1 MQGTPDGKRPSW
13 ELTSVRN
20 AARLLKEFS
29 RTDRELGVSELARR
43 LDLATSTVHRL
54 LATLTAERLLERGR
68 VPGSYRLGL
77 VLHDIGANVSPHL
90 DLHEAAMPVMA
101 TLRHSTGETVQ
112 LAVLDGLESV
122 YIDRLESPHTVRIF
136 ARVGTRL
143 PATATSTGKV
153 LLAALPADE
162 LDARLGD
169 WTPRRATPF
178 TIMDARTLR
187 ARLRDVAERGWADN
201 REESRVGVV
210 SVGAPVHGRDGVVI
224 AALSVAAPTDRAG
237 PGPLRRIRT
246 SVVDAASVISRR
258 LGHRHPGAL
267 PTPPPPGETR
277 PSGRTI

>member
-1 MQGTPDGKRPSW
+1 MEGKPHGRPSW

-43 LDLATSTVHRL
+43 LGLATSTVHRL

-68 VPGSYRLGL
+68 SPGSYRLGL
-77 VLHDIGANVSPHL
+77 ALFDLGANVSPHL

-136 ARVGTRL
+136 SRVGTRL

-162 LDARLGD
+162 LDRRLAG
-169 WTPRRATPF
+169 WRPRRGTPY
-178 TIMDARTLR
+178 TIIDPGVLRT
-187 ARLRDVAERGWADN
+187 RLDEVAARGWAEN

-210 SVGAPVHGRDGVVI
+210 SVGAPVLGAEATVL

-237 PGPLRRIRT
+237 PAQLGRIRT
-246 SVVDAASVISRR
+246 AVVESAAVISRR
-258 LGHRHPGAL
+258 LGHR
-267 PTPPPPGETR
+267 
-277 PSGRTI
+277 PST

>member
-1 MQGTPDGKRPSW
+1 MEGRPSW

-54 LATLTAERLLERGR
+54 LATLAAERLLERA
-68 VPGSYRLGL
+68 PGGYRLGL
-77 VLHDIGANVSPHL
+77 ALYDLGASVAPHL

-136 ARVGTRL
+136 AKVGTRL
-143 PATATSTGKV
+143 PATTTSTGKT
-153 LLAALPADE
+153 LLAALPPDE
-162 LDARLGD
+162 LDRRLADWRPAR
-169 WTPRRATPF
+169 PTPF
-178 TIMDARTLR
+178 TIVDEATLR
-187 ARLRDVAERGWADN
+187 ARLREIGERGWAEN

-210 SVGAPVHGRDGVVI
+210 SVGAPIRDAVGAVI

-237 PGPLRRIRT
+237 PDALRRIRAA
-246 SVVDAASVISRR
+246 VLDAAGVVSRR
-258 LGHRHPGAL
+258 LGHRGLRDDGHP
-267 PTPPPPGETR
+267 
-277 PSGRTI
+277 

>member
-1 MQGTPDGKRPSW
+1 MEGRPSW

-54 LATLTAERLLERGR
+54 LATLAAERLLERTAG
-68 VPGSYRLGL
+68 GYRLGL
-77 VLHDIGANVSPHL
+77 ALYDLGAIVAPHL
-90 DLHEAAMPVMA
+90 DLHEAALPVMA
-101 TLRHSTGETVQ
+101 TLRHSTDETVQ

-143 PATATSTGKV
+143 PATTTSTGKT

-162 LDARLGD
+162 LDRRLAG
-169 WTPRRATPF
+169 WRPVRHTPF
-178 TIMDARTLR
+178 TIVDEAVLR
-187 ARLRDVAERGWADN
+187 ARLAEIAERGWAEN

-210 SVGAPVHGRDGVVI
+210 SVGAPVRGGDGAVI

-237 PGPLRRIRT
+237 PDALRRIR
-246 SVVDAASVISRR
+246 SAVLDAAGVISRR
-258 LGHRHPGAL
+258 LGAPADRRPVPW
-267 PTPPPPGETR
+267 PTV
-277 PSGRTI
+277 

>member
-1 MQGTPDGKRPSW
+1 MEGKPHDRPSW

-29 RTDRELGVSELARR
+29 RIDRELGVSELARR

-68 VPGSYRLGL
+68 RPGSYRLGL
-77 VLHDIGANVSPHL
+77 ALFDLGASVGPHL

-101 TLRHSTGETVQ
+101 TLRASTGETVQ

-136 ARVGTRL
+136 SRVGTRL
-143 PATATSTGKV
+143 PATTTSTGKA
-153 LLAALPADE
+153 LLAALPPDE
-162 LDARLGD
+162 LDLRLAR
-169 WTPRRATPF
+169 WAPQRHTPF
-178 TIMDARTLR
+178 TIVDERTLR
-187 ARLRDVAERGWADN
+187 ARLREIAERGWAEN

-210 SVGAPVHGRDGVVI
+210 SVGAPVRGADGGVI

-237 PGPLRRIRT
+237 PDALRRIRQ
-246 SVVDAASVISRR
+246 SVVDAAAVVSRR
-258 LGHRHPGAL
+258 LGHAPG
-267 PTPPPPGETR
+267 
-277 PSGRTI
+277 